1 MFLDRVTRPR
11 NPSAIKALRKQIDE
25 VVSRADDY
33 RDFKFS
39 NSVFLSAGF
48 GKEWAWFTMD
58 IEPAPDGDI
67 DTFEFESWRK
77 PDKKFLNHTSSY
89 FSVSKRK
96 SKELGEIWK
105 ISMTKEHFSNS
116 KLLNEF
122 LSWFFEDWDEIELRF
137 ANEEEIEEFE
147 EYFDVLIPYRLD
159 DEISQETQSNSKSWG
174 KKGAAAAATT
184 GFFVA
189 YTEEEVS
196 YADDDDSGFDFPEF

>member
-25 VVSRADDY
+25 IVTKVDY
-33 RDFKFS
+33 FRDFKFGQE
-39 NSVFLSAGF
+39 VLLWAGL
-48 GKEWAWFTMD
+48 GNHWAWFMMD
-58 IEPAPDGDI
+58 IDVTPEGDI
-67 DTFEFESWRK
+67 DTFEFETGRK

-89 FSVSKRK
+89 FSVSSQK
-96 SKELGEIWK
+96 SRVGEVWK
-105 ISMTKEHFSNS
+105 ISMTKEQFSNS
-116 KLLNEF
+116 KLLDE
-122 LSWFFEDWDEIELRF
+122 LLGWLFEDWDEIELRF
-137 ANEEEIEEFE
+137 ANEEELEEFE
-147 EYFDVLIPYRLD
+147 ELFDVVIPYRLTD
-159 DEISQETQSNSKSWG
+159 DTIQETESSPKSWG